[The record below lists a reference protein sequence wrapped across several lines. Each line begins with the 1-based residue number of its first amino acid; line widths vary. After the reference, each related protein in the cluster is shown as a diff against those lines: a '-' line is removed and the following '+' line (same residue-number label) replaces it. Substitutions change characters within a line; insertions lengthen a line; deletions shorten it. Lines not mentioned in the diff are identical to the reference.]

1 MMSFQKNLC
10 ELRAFAPLR
19 EIGLTGASLSKRRK
33 GAKALLMG
41 EQLRGTFDRHCLL
54 TRRKPT
60 EIEGRK
66 AGSIPARLAGLHRE
80 AELP

>member
-1 MMSFQKNLC
+1 MSFQKNLC

-19 EIGLTGASLSKRRK
+19 ETGLREVGSRK

-66 AGSIPARLAGLHRE
+66 AGSIPARLAGLHRK

>member
-1 MMSFQKNLC
+1 MGFQKNLC

-19 EIGLTGASLSKRRK
+19 ETRPSQPSFSQRSK
-33 GAKALLMG
+33 GAKALLMY